1 MNIVNFFKENDL
13 DKSVDIKE
21 SRTNCY
27 DKSETSIMYIRLT
40 KPIEETGQEHLVC
53 SRSLAEDIAAGK
65 LTIKD
70 AECTLSG
77 GVYGL
82 IRPDTCKVIA
92 TVELW

>member
-1 MNIVNFFKENDL
+1 MNIVQFFQSNGL
-13 DKSVDIKE
+13 DKSVSIRE
-21 SRTNCY
+21 SKNVYEGSKTPI
-27 DKSETSIMYIRLT
+27 TYIRLN

-53 SRSLAEDIAAGK
+53 SQSLAEDITAGK

-70 AECTLSG
+70 AEVSLSN

-82 IRPDTCKVIA
+82 IRPDTSKVIA

>member
-1 MNIVNFFKENDL
+1 MNIVQFFQSNGL
-13 DKSVDIKE
+13 DKSVSVRE
-21 SRTNCY
+21 SKKNVYEGSKTP
-27 DKSETSIMYIRLT
+27 IAYIRLS

-53 SRSLAEDIAAGK
+53 SRSLAEEIAAGE

-70 AECTLSG
+70 AEVSLSN

-82 IRPDTCKVIA
+82 IRPDTSKVIA